1 MRSQEVKVR
10 PISGYLGAGW
20 ILLVGVTA
28 LGCAQKSPEEKVAE
42 LRSYY
47 SARLNGFIL
56 EEEPLVAEVPE
67 PDALAEVEDEVEE
80 TLAEE
85 APTEPMGEV
94 EVEQKVRLDILIQHR
109 SEERL
114 PGITVDIS
122 MVDSDQVEKN
132 HWRVWFDTSEVP
144 KATVTQFTH
153 ILEDVGYEEGDG
165 FFLEVRHPIPVEERG
180 EYREFLTS
188 PRDP

>member
-10 PISGYLGAGW
+10 PISGYLGAGL
-20 ILLVGVTA
+20 ILLIGVTA

-56 EEEPLVAEVPE
+56 EEEPLVAEVPD
-67 PDALAEVEDEVEE
+67 PDALAEVEEDVEDV
-80 TLAEE
+80 LGEE
-85 APTEPMGEV
+85 APTGPTGEV

-122 MVDSDQVEKN
+122 MVDPDQVEKN

-188 PRDP
+188 PLDP

>member
-10 PISGYLGAGW
+10 PISGYLGAGL
-20 ILLVGVTA
+20 ILLIGVTA

-56 EEEPLVAEVPE
+56 EEEPLVAEVPD
-67 PDALAEVEDEVEE
+67 PDALAEVEEGVEE
-80 TLAEE
+80 ALAEA
-85 APTEPMGEV
+85 APTGPMGQV

-109 SEERL
+109 SDQRL

-122 MVDSDQVEKN
+122 MVDPDQVEKN

-188 PRDP
+188 PLDP